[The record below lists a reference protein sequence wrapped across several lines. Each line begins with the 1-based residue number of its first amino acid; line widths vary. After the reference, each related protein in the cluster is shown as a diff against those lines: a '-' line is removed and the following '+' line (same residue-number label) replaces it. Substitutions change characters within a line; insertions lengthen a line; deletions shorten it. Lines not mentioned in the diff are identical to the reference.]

1 MNRLPLVSVLAALA
15 CSPGA
20 CASGASPSGAAGEKP
35 AASST
40 NSAVPEAPAQ
50 PKKLGTPQ
58 PTLPIGTVVLE
69 TPPRASITLKVE
81 VASTDAQRQMG
92 LMFRE
97 SLGEDEGMLFL
108 FPTERHNSFWMHN
121 TLIPLDMF
129 FVDADWNVVG
139 IVEQATPQTDEPRN
153 VPLMSQYVLE
163 VKGGFA
169 KRHGISAS
177 TPNTQLRFTPPP
189 ENQP

>member
-1 MNRLPLVSVLAALA
+1 MQQ
-15 CSPGA
+15 
-20 CASGASPSGAAGEKP
+20 
-35 AASST
+35 T
-40 NSAVPEAPAQ
+40 PAQ

-69 TPPRASITLKVE
+69 TPPRAPLTLKVE

-139 IVEQATPQTDEPRN
+139 IVEQATPQTDDPRN

-163 VKGGFA
+163 LTGGFA

>member
-1 MNRLPLVSVLAALA
+1 
-15 CSPGA
+15 
-20 CASGASPSGAAGEKP
+20 
-35 AASST
+35 
-40 NSAVPEAPAQ
+40 
-50 PKKLGTPQ
+50 LGTPQ

-69 TPPRASITLKVE
+69 TAPRAPITLKVE

-97 SLGEDEGMLFL
+97 SMGEDEGMLFL

-139 IVEQATPQTDEPRN
+139 IVEQATPQTDDPRN
-153 VPLMSQYVLE
+153 VPRMSQYVLE
-163 VKGGFA
+163 VNGGFA
-169 KRHGISAS
+169 KRHGLSSS
-177 TPNTQLRFTPPP
+177 TAPNTQLRFTPPP
-189 ENQP
+189 ENKP

>member
-1 MNRLPLVSVLAALA
+1 
-15 CSPGA
+15 
-20 CASGASPSGAAGEKP
+20 
-35 AASST
+35 
-40 NSAVPEAPAQ
+40 
-50 PKKLGTPQ
+50 
-58 PTLPIGTVVLE
+58 
-69 TPPRASITLKVE
+69 
-81 VASTDAQRQMG
+81 MG

-108 FPTERHNSFWMHN
+108 FPTERHNSCWMHN

-139 IVEQATPQTDEPRN
+139 IVEQATPQTDDPRN

-163 VKGGFA
+163 LTGGFA

>member
-15 CSPGA
+15 CWPGA
-20 CASGASPSGAAGEKP
+20 CAGGASPSGAAGEKP

-69 TPPRASITLKVE
+69 TPPRAPITLKVE
-81 VASTDAQRQMG
+81 VAGTDAQRQMG

-108 FPTERHNSFWMHN
+108 FSTERHNSFWMHN

-139 IVEQATPQTDEPRN
+139 IVEQATPQTDDPRN

-163 VKGGFA
+163 VNGGFA